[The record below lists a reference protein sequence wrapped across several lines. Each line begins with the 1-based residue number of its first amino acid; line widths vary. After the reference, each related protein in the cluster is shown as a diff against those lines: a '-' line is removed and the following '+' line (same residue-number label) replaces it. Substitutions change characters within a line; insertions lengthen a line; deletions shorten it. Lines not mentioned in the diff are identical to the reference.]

1 MFAENDGIVTRR
13 MTDLEREWRRLS
25 RSDPDGRLMDLWT
38 RVAPVSWVDRKRW
51 RDSEPAAQLDATI
64 ALAADVEGVETA
76 ESAIGAL
83 RVALA
88 AWGIPIGFRMR
99 WRSFEHD
106 SDRTTE
112 LLAKPLG
119 AACEALSAQGLE
131 SVVVLRA
138 QRLERD
144 VHEAALVRFPERPLL
159 ARGLAHAAFV
169 DGVWRAASL
178 AARPNPVTPL
188 RDLWMAGY
196 ALSAIDSSGVTVE
209 IPRL

>member
-1 MFAENDGIVTRR
+1 VFAENDGIVTRR

-138 QRLERD
+138 QRLERMFTKRRSSD
-144 VHEAALVRFPERPLL
+144 SPNAPCWRE
-159 ARGLAHAAFV
+159 
-169 DGVWRAASL
+169 VWRMRHSSMASGEP
-178 AARPNPVTPL
+178 RRSPRV
-188 RDLWMAGY
+188 R
-196 ALSAIDSSGVTVE
+196 
-209 IPRL
+209 IP